1 MRYII
6 IVLLLIF
13 AGFLFLFRD
22 LIFGIA
28 ARLPEIQNITFDIE
42 ASDIKKEVIAPAPI
56 RAKTES
62 TQSFLTDEGVIRL
75 TNIRRRENGLAPLML
90 NAELVQAAAAKV
102 QDMFNSQ
109 YFAHRSPQ
117 GLDAGAFAE
126 NNGYEYIMIGE
137 NLALGNFRSDAELVQ
152 GWMDSPGHRAN
163 ILNPDFLEIGVAVRQ
178 GTFEGRSTWLAV
190 QEFGTP
196 RSACPIPAGS
206 ASKNIEAAKAALSRL
221 ETDLANL
228 KKAIDAKTKE
238 YKQHPSEETQA
249 EIQALAD
256 EYNRQVAIYNAK
268 QTQLQKDITAYN
280 SQIKAA
286 NTCIT
291 TYTS

>member
-163 ILNPDFLEIGVAVRQ
+163 ILNSRYQEIGVAVAR
-178 GTFEGRSTWLAV
+178 GTFEDRTTWLAV
-190 QEFGTP
+190 QIFGRPLADCPRPNESIRSEIENYDLEIRKLRDAIEALRAEIENTHPKTDRETYNQKIDEFNLLVGQY
-196 RSACPIPAGS
+196 
-206 ASKNIEAAKAALSRL
+206 NQLIEAARNLIGSYNDQVRRFNECLAL
-221 ETDLANL
+221 
-228 KKAIDAKTKE
+228 
-238 YKQHPSEETQA
+238 
-249 EIQALAD
+249 
-256 EYNRQVAIYNAK
+256 
-268 QTQLQKDITAYN
+268 
-280 SQIKAA
+280 
-286 NTCIT
+286 
-291 TYTS
+291 

>member
-1 MRYII
+1 MRFITLLVI
-6 IVLLLIF
+6 LLLLVLGG
-13 AGFLFLFRD
+13 AGWWAWQHD
-22 LIFGIA
+22 A
-28 ARLPEIQNITFDIE
+28 LPAWVLSLTNQGVKLQESIHT
-42 ASDIKKEVIAPAPI
+42 SSPLRGPLAPI
-56 RAKTES
+56 S
-62 TQSFLTDEGVIRL
+62 TALTADGIVRE
-75 TNIRRRENGLAPLML
+75 TNGERTASSRPALKRNSILDK
-90 NAELVQAAAAKV
+90 AAAAKID
-102 QDMFNSQ
+102 DMFAQQ
-109 YFAHRSPQ
+109 YFEHVSPQ
-117 GLDAGAFAE
+117 GKGPGDVVTAAG
-126 NNGYEYIMIGE
+126 YTYITVGE
-137 NLALGNFRSDAELVQ
+137 NLALGNFDGDEALVQ
-152 GWMDSPGHRAN
+152 AWMDSPGHRAN
-163 ILNPDFLEIGVAVRQ
+163 ILNPDFLEIGVAVRR
-178 GTFEGRSTWLAV
+178 GTFEGQNTWLAV
-190 QEFGTP
+190 QEFGTA
-196 RSACPIPAGS
+196 RSACPIPSSSGA
-206 ASKNIEAAKAALSRL
+206 KEIETAKTALSRL